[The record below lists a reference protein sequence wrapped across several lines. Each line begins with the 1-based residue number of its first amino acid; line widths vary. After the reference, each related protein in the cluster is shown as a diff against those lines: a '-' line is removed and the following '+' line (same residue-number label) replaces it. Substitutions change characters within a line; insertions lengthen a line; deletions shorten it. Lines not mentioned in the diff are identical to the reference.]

1 MTTVINAVPSN
12 VVEVLGSNNS
22 ILAVVVVA
30 VILGLSMNALGD
42 KAATIKSLLQNL
54 NDIVQVY
61 MDFLINK
68 VSPIAIFCMLARTF
82 ATYGT
87 EYIRPT
93 LTFMIAT
100 IFISL
105 ALVVTIY
112 PIGIFLLTGLNPFKF
127 AKKIFKVGMFAAAT
141 QSSAATLPLNRKTCM
156 EELGC
161 SKEISSFVLPM
172 GMTINMNGTT
182 AMHMVAITFI
192 ATAAGINI
200 TPTQLITAASPTQ
213 KVGGTASSKLPKVTH
228 AVKMESLLDA
238 FSFDEL
244 RDFDRRVREA
254 GVEPEYVVEIKI
266 DGLSCSLEYENGQ
279 LVRASTRGDGVVGE
293 DVTANVRAIRS
304 IPKTLKDAPEFL
316 EVRGEVYMPH
326 EAFQHLCAEQELQG
340 AAPFKNPRNAAA
352 GSLRQK
358 DARITGSRGLSIFVF
373 NVQQIRGKT
382 LTKHSESLDYLK
394 SLGLPVSPRYHVVHD
409 IEDAI
414 AEIEN
419 IGQNRSK
426 LDFDMDGAVIKVNDF
441 AQRELMGSTNK
452 FPRWAIAFKYPP
464 EVKET
469 TLRSIEVAVGRT
481 GVLTPTACF
490 DPVFLAGTTVARA
503 TLHNEDFIRQFGL
516 CIGDTIQ
523 VRKAGD
529 IIPEVIGVTHH
540 AEGAEPYTMPTVC
553 PSCGAPVVHLE
564 DEAALR
570 CVNPECPAQA
580 LRNIIHFAS
589 RDAMDIE
596 GLGEAVATQ
605 LVEKELVHSAADIY
619 TLTREQLLELDKFKE
634 KSADNLLQAITAS
647 KQNNLDKLLF
657 GFGIRNI
664 GDKAAALLAE
674 HFGTLQ
680 AIREATAEQISQID
694 GFGGVMAQSVV
705 EFFAKEG
712 TTDLVHRLADAGV
725 NMQWKGEPKG
735 DKLAGKT
742 LVVTG
747 TLETLSRN
755 EAEALIVKNGGK
767 ASGSVSKKTAYVVAG
782 AAAGSK
788 LTKAQALGVPV
799 LTEQEFLAMLQD
811 APAEQETT

>member
-1 MTTVINAVPSN
+1 MELEQAKKR
-12 VVEVLGSNNS
+12 VEELR
-22 ILAVVVVA
+22 A
-30 VILGLSMNALGD
+30 VIEKNNRLYYDQDAPELEDFEYDALMRE
-42 KAATIKSLLQNL
+42 L
-54 NDIVQVY
+54 
-61 MDFLINK
+61 
-68 VSPIAIFCMLARTF
+68 R
-82 ATYGT
+82 
-87 EYIRPT
+87 
-93 LTFMIAT
+93 
-100 IFISL
+100 
-105 ALVVTIY
+105 ALENQF
-112 PIGIFLLTGLNPFKF
+112 PQLLT
-127 AKKIFKVGMFAAAT
+127 
-141 QSSAATLPLNRKTCM
+141 
-156 EELGC
+156 ED
-161 SKEISSFVLPM
+161 
-172 GMTINMNGTT
+172 
-182 AMHMVAITFI
+182 
-192 ATAAGINI
+192 
-200 TPTQLITAASPTQ
+200 SPTQ

-228 AVKMESLLDA
+228 SVKMESLLDA
-238 FSFDEL
+238 FSYDEL
-244 RDFDRRVREA
+244 RDFDRRVRDA
-254 GVEPEYVVEIKI
+254 GIEPEYVVEIKI
-266 DGLSCSLEYENGQ
+266 DGLSCSLEYENGE

-293 DVTANVRAIRS
+293 DVTANVRAIKK
-304 IPKTLKDAPEFL
+304 IPKKLKNAPEFL

-358 DARITGSRGLSIFVF
+358 DAKITGSRGLSIFIF
-373 NVQQIRGKT
+373 NVQQVRGKE
-382 LTKHSESLDYLK
+382 LTTHAESLDYLK
-394 SLGLPVSPRYHVVHD
+394 SLGLPVSPRYHIVHD

-414 AEIEN
+414 KEIEQ

-426 LDFDMDGAVIKVNDF
+426 LDFDMDGAVIKVNHF
-441 AQRELMGSTNK
+441 AQRDLMGSTNK

-529 IIPEVIGVTHH
+529 IIPEVIGVVHH
-540 AEGAEPYTMPTVC
+540 PENAEPYRMPTVC

-570 CVNPECPAQA
+570 CVNPECPAQS

-589 RDAMDIE
+589 RDAMDID
-596 GLGEAVATQ
+596 GLGTAVATQ
-605 LVEKELVHSAADIY
+605 LVEKDLVHSAADLY
-619 TLTREQLLELDKFKE
+619 DLTLEQLLTLEKFKE
-634 KSADNLLQAITAS
+634 KSATNLLHAIENS

-674 HFGTLQ
+674 HFGTLE
-680 AIREATAEQISQID
+680 AIREADIEKISEID
-694 GFGGVMAQSVV
+694 GFGGVMGQSVV
-705 EFFAKEG
+705 EFFAKDG
-712 TTDLVHRLADAGV
+712 TTDLIRRLADAGV
-725 NMQWKGEPKG
+725 NMTWKGEPKG
-735 DKLAGKT
+735 DKLAGMT

-782 AAAGSK
+782 TAAGSK

-799 LTEQEFLAMLQD
+799 LTEEEFLAMLRD
-811 APAEQETT
+811 EPEA

>member
-1 MTTVINAVPSN
+1 MELEQAQKR
-12 VVEVLGSNNS
+12 VEELR
-22 ILAVVVVA
+22 A
-30 VILGLSMNALGD
+30 VIEKNNRLYYDQDAPELEDYQYDALTRELRELE
-42 KAATIKSLLQNL
+42 AAFPQL
-54 NDIVQVY
+54 
-61 MDFLINK
+61 
-68 VSPIAIFCMLARTF
+68 VSET
-82 ATYGT
+82 
-87 EYIRPT
+87 
-93 LTFMIAT
+93 
-100 IFISL
+100 
-105 ALVVTIY
+105 
-112 PIGIFLLTGLNPFKF
+112 
-127 AKKIFKVGMFAAAT
+127 
-141 QSSAATLPLNRKTCM
+141 
-156 EELGC
+156 
-161 SKEISSFVLPM
+161 
-172 GMTINMNGTT
+172 
-182 AMHMVAITFI
+182 
-192 ATAAGINI
+192 
-200 TPTQLITAASPTQ
+200 SPTQ
-213 KVGGTASSKLPKVTH
+213 HVGGTASSRFAKVTH

-238 FSFDEL
+238 FSYEEL
-244 RDFDRRVREA
+244 RDFDRRVRDA
-254 GVEPEYVVEIKI
+254 GIQPEYVVEIKI
-266 DGLSCSLEYENGQ
+266 DGLSCSLEYENGT
-279 LVRASTRGDGVVGE
+279 LVRASTRGDGLVGE
-293 DVTANVRAIRS
+293 DVTANVMAIRRV
-304 IPKTLKDAPEFL
+304 PKQLKDAPEYL

-326 EAFQHLCAEQELQG
+326 QAFQKLCAEQELQG

-358 DARITGSRGLSIFVF
+358 DAKVTAGRGLSIFVF

-382 LTKHSESLDYLK
+382 LSSHAESLDYLK
-394 SLGLPVSPRYHVVHD
+394 SLGLPVSPRYHVVRD

-414 AEIEN
+414 QEIEQ
-419 IGQNRSK
+419 IGQNRAK
-426 LDFDMDGAVIKVNDF
+426 LDFDMDGAVIKVNAFD
-441 AQRELMGSTNK
+441 QRGLLGSTNK

-490 DPVFLAGTTVARA
+490 DPVFLAGTTVGRA
-503 TLHNEDFIRQFGL
+503 TLHNEDFIRQLGL
-516 CIGDTIQ
+516 CIGDSIQ

-529 IIPEVIGVTHH
+529 IIPEVIAVTAH
-540 AEGAEPYTMPTVC
+540 AQDAQPYQMPAVC

-589 RDAMDIE
+589 RDAMDID
-596 GLGEAVATQ
+596 GLGTAVATQ
-605 LVEKELVHSAADIY
+605 LVSKGMVHSAADLY
-619 TLTREQLLELDKFKE
+619 ALTLEQLLTLDKFKE
-634 KSADNLLQAITAS
+634 KSATNLLQAIQHS

-674 HFGTLQ
+674 HFGSMQ
-680 AIREATAEQISQID
+680 AIREATAEQIGEID
-694 GFGGVMAQSVV
+694 GFGGVMAQSVL

-712 TTDLVHRLADAGV
+712 TADLVHRLADCGV

-747 TLETLSRN
+747 TLETLSRS

-767 ASGSVSKKTAYVVAG
+767 ASGSVSKKTSYVVAG

-799 LTEQEFLAMLQD
+799 LTEQEFLAML
-811 APAEQETT
+811 E

>member
-1 MTTVINAVPSN
+1 MTSESAAPLFIFTQP
-12 VVEVLGSNNS
+12 EVLWYTIARESRRGALSRVRQES
-22 ILAVVVVA
+22 GTVELEQAKKRVEELRA
-30 VILGLSMNALGD
+30 VIEKNNRLYYDQDAPELEDFEYDALTRELKGLEA
-42 KAATIKSLLQNL
+42 Q
-54 NDIVQVY
+54 Y
-61 MDFLINK
+61 
-68 VSPIAIFCMLARTF
+68 P
-82 ATYGT
+82 
-87 EYIRPT
+87 E
-93 LTFMIAT
+93 
-100 IFISL
+100 
-105 ALVVTIY
+105 LV
-112 PIGIFLLTGLNPFKF
+112 
-127 AKKIFKVGMFAAAT
+127 
-141 QSSAATLPLNRKTCM
+141 
-156 EELGC
+156 
-161 SKEISSFVLPM
+161 
-172 GMTINMNGTT
+172 
-182 AMHMVAITFI
+182 
-192 ATAAGINI
+192 
-200 TPTQLITAASPTQ
+200 TPASPTQ
-213 KVGGTASSKLPKVTH
+213 HVGGTPSGRFAKVTH

-238 FSFDEL
+238 FSYDEL
-244 RDFDRRVREA
+244 RDFDRRVRDA
-254 GVEPEYVVEIKI
+254 GIEPEYVVEIKI
-266 DGLSCSLEYENGQ
+266 DGLSCSLEYENGE

-293 DVTANVRAIRS
+293 DVTANVRAIKK
-304 IPKTLKDAPEFL
+304 IPKKLKNAPEFL

-358 DARITGSRGLSIFVF
+358 DAKITGSRGLSIFVF
-373 NVQQIRGKT
+373 NVQQVHGKE
-382 LTKHSESLDYLK
+382 LTTHAESLDYLK
-394 SLGLPVSPRYHVVHD
+394 SLGLPVSPRYHIVHD

-414 AEIEN
+414 KEIEQ

-426 LDFDMDGAVIKVNDF
+426 LDFDMDGAVIKINHF
-441 AQRELMGSTNK
+441 AQRDLMGSTNK
-452 FPRWAIAFKYPP
+452 FPRWAIAFKYQP

-469 TLRSIEVAVGRT
+469 TLRNIEVAVGRT

-529 IIPEVIGVTHH
+529 IIPEVIGVVHH
-540 AEGAEPYTMPTVC
+540 PENAEPYRMPTVC

-570 CVNPECPAQA
+570 CVNPECPAQS

-589 RDAMDIE
+589 RDAMDID
-596 GLGEAVATQ
+596 GLGTAVATQ
-605 LVEKELVHSAADIY
+605 LVEKDLVHSAADLY
-619 TLTREQLLELDKFKE
+619 DLTLEQLLTLEKFKE
-634 KSADNLLQAITAS
+634 KSATNLLHAIENS

-674 HFGTLQ
+674 YFGTLE
-680 AIREATAEQISQID
+680 AIREADIEKISEID
-694 GFGGVMAQSVV
+694 GFGGVMGQSVV
-705 EFFAKEG
+705 EFFAKDG
-712 TTDLVHRLADAGV
+712 TTDLIRRLADAGV
-725 NMQWKGEPKG
+725 NMTWKGEPKG
-735 DKLAGKT
+735 DKLAGMT

-782 AAAGSK
+782 TAAGSK

-799 LTEQEFLAMLQD
+799 LTEKEFLAMLRD
-811 APAEQETT
+811 EPEA

>member
-1 MTTVINAVPSN
+1 MELEQAQKR
-12 VVEVLGSNNS
+12 VEELR
-22 ILAVVVVA
+22 A
-30 VILGLSMNALGD
+30 VIEKNNRLYYDQDAPELEDYQYDALTRELRELE
-42 KAATIKSLLQNL
+42 AAFPQL
-54 NDIVQVY
+54 
-61 MDFLINK
+61 
-68 VSPIAIFCMLARTF
+68 VSET
-82 ATYGT
+82 
-87 EYIRPT
+87 
-93 LTFMIAT
+93 
-100 IFISL
+100 
-105 ALVVTIY
+105 
-112 PIGIFLLTGLNPFKF
+112 
-127 AKKIFKVGMFAAAT
+127 
-141 QSSAATLPLNRKTCM
+141 
-156 EELGC
+156 
-161 SKEISSFVLPM
+161 
-172 GMTINMNGTT
+172 
-182 AMHMVAITFI
+182 
-192 ATAAGINI
+192 
-200 TPTQLITAASPTQ
+200 SPTQ
-213 KVGGTASSKLPKVTH
+213 HVGGTASSRFAKVTH

-238 FSFDEL
+238 FSYEEL
-244 RDFDRRVREA
+244 RDFDRRVRDA
-254 GVEPEYVVEIKI
+254 GIQPEYVVEIKI
-266 DGLSCSLEYENGQ
+266 DGLSCSLEYENGT
-279 LVRASTRGDGVVGE
+279 LVRASTRGDGLVGE
-293 DVTANVRAIRS
+293 DVTANVMAIRRV
-304 IPKTLKDAPEFL
+304 PKQLKDAPEYL

-326 EAFQHLCAEQELQG
+326 QAFQKLCAEQELQG

-358 DARITGSRGLSIFVF
+358 DAKVTAGRGLSIFVF

-382 LTKHSESLDYLK
+382 LSSHAESLDYLK
-394 SLGLPVSPRYHVVHD
+394 SLGLPVSPRYHVVRD

-414 AEIEN
+414 QEIEQ
-419 IGQNRSK
+419 IGQNRAK
-426 LDFDMDGAVIKVNDF
+426 LDFDMDGAVIKVNAFD
-441 AQRELMGSTNK
+441 QRGLLGSTNK

-490 DPVFLAGTTVARA
+490 DPVFLAGTTVGRA
-503 TLHNEDFIRQFGL
+503 TLHNEDFIRQLGL

-529 IIPEVIGVTHH
+529 IIPEVIAVTAH
-540 AEGAEPYTMPTVC
+540 AQNAQPYQMPAVC

-589 RDAMDIE
+589 RDAMDID
-596 GLGEAVATQ
+596 GLGTAVATQ
-605 LVEKELVHSAADIY
+605 LVSKGMVHSAADLY
-619 TLTREQLLELDKFKE
+619 TLTLEQLLTLDKFKE
-634 KSADNLLQAITAS
+634 KSATNLLQAIQHS

-674 HFGTLQ
+674 HFGSMQ
-680 AIREATAEQISQID
+680 AIREATAEQIGEID
-694 GFGGVMAQSVV
+694 GFGGVMAQSVL

-712 TTDLVHRLADAGV
+712 TADLVHRLADCGV

-747 TLETLSRN
+747 TLETLSRS

-767 ASGSVSKKTAYVVAG
+767 ASGSVSKKTSYVVAG

-799 LTEQEFLAMLQD
+799 LTEQEFLAML
-811 APAEQETT
+811 E

>member
-1 MTTVINAVPSN
+1 MELEQAQKR
-12 VVEVLGSNNS
+12 VEELR
-22 ILAVVVVA
+22 A
-30 VILGLSMNALGD
+30 VIEKNNRLYYDQDAPELEDYQYDALTRELRELE
-42 KAATIKSLLQNL
+42 AAFPQL
-54 NDIVQVY
+54 
-61 MDFLINK
+61 
-68 VSPIAIFCMLARTF
+68 VSET
-82 ATYGT
+82 
-87 EYIRPT
+87 
-93 LTFMIAT
+93 
-100 IFISL
+100 
-105 ALVVTIY
+105 
-112 PIGIFLLTGLNPFKF
+112 
-127 AKKIFKVGMFAAAT
+127 
-141 QSSAATLPLNRKTCM
+141 
-156 EELGC
+156 
-161 SKEISSFVLPM
+161 
-172 GMTINMNGTT
+172 
-182 AMHMVAITFI
+182 
-192 ATAAGINI
+192 
-200 TPTQLITAASPTQ
+200 SPTQ
-213 KVGGTASSKLPKVTH
+213 HVGGTASSRFAKVTH

-238 FSFDEL
+238 FSYEEL
-244 RDFDRRVREA
+244 RDFDRRVRDA
-254 GVEPEYVVEIKI
+254 GIQPEYVVEIKI
-266 DGLSCSLEYENGQ
+266 DGLSCSLEYENGT
-279 LVRASTRGDGVVGE
+279 LVRASTRGDGLVGE
-293 DVTANVRAIRS
+293 DVTANVMAIRRV
-304 IPKTLKDAPEFL
+304 PKQLKDAPEYL

-326 EAFQHLCAEQELQG
+326 QAFQKLCAEQELQG

-358 DARITGSRGLSIFVF
+358 DAKVTAGRGLSIFVF

-382 LTKHSESLDYLK
+382 LSSHAESLDYLK
-394 SLGLPVSPRYHVVHD
+394 SLGLPVSPRYHVVRD

-414 AEIEN
+414 QEIEQ
-419 IGQNRSK
+419 IGQNRAK
-426 LDFDMDGAVIKVNDF
+426 LDFDMDGAVIKVNAFD
-441 AQRELMGSTNK
+441 QRGLLGSTNK

-490 DPVFLAGTTVARA
+490 DPIFLAGTTVGRA
-503 TLHNEDFIRQFGL
+503 TLHNEDFIRQLGL

-529 IIPEVIGVTHH
+529 IIPEVIAVTAH
-540 AEGAEPYTMPTVC
+540 ARDAQPYQMPAVC

-589 RDAMDIE
+589 RDAMDID
-596 GLGEAVATQ
+596 GLGTAVATQ
-605 LVEKELVHSAADIY
+605 LVSKGMVHSAADLY
-619 TLTREQLLELDKFKE
+619 TLTLEQLLTLDKFKE
-634 KSADNLLQAITAS
+634 KSATNLLQAIQHS

-674 HFGTLQ
+674 HFGSMQ
-680 AIREATAEQISQID
+680 AIREATAEQVGEID
-694 GFGGVMAQSVV
+694 GFGGVMAQSVL

-712 TTDLVHRLADAGV
+712 TADLVHRLADRGV

-747 TLETLSRN
+747 TLETLSRS

-767 ASGSVSKKTAYVVAG
+767 ASGSVSKKTSYVVAG

-799 LTEQEFLAMLQD
+799 LTEQEFLAML
-811 APAEQETT
+811 E

>member
-1 MTTVINAVPSN
+1 MTSESAAPLFIFTQP
-12 VVEVLGSNNS
+12 EVLWYTIARESRRGALSRVRQES
-22 ILAVVVVA
+22 GTVELEQAKKRVEELRA
-30 VILGLSMNALGD
+30 VIEKNNRLYYDQDAPELEDFEYDALTRELKGLEA
-42 KAATIKSLLQNL
+42 Q
-54 NDIVQVY
+54 Y
-61 MDFLINK
+61 
-68 VSPIAIFCMLARTF
+68 P
-82 ATYGT
+82 
-87 EYIRPT
+87 E
-93 LTFMIAT
+93 
-100 IFISL
+100 
-105 ALVVTIY
+105 LV
-112 PIGIFLLTGLNPFKF
+112 
-127 AKKIFKVGMFAAAT
+127 
-141 QSSAATLPLNRKTCM
+141 
-156 EELGC
+156 
-161 SKEISSFVLPM
+161 
-172 GMTINMNGTT
+172 
-182 AMHMVAITFI
+182 
-192 ATAAGINI
+192 
-200 TPTQLITAASPTQ
+200 TPASPTQ
-213 KVGGTASSKLPKVTH
+213 HVGGTPSGRFAKVTH

-238 FSFDEL
+238 FSYDEL
-244 RDFDRRVREA
+244 RDFDRRVRDA
-254 GVEPEYVVEIKI
+254 GIEPEYVVEIKI
-266 DGLSCSLEYENGQ
+266 DGLSCSLEYENGE

-293 DVTANVRAIRS
+293 DVTANVRAIKK
-304 IPKTLKDAPEFL
+304 IPKKLKNAPEFL

-358 DARITGSRGLSIFVF
+358 DAKITGSRGLSIFVF
-373 NVQQIRGKT
+373 NVQQVHGKE
-382 LTKHSESLDYLK
+382 LTTHAESLDYLK
-394 SLGLPVSPRYHVVHD
+394 SLGLPVSPRYHIVHD

-414 AEIEN
+414 KEIEQ

-426 LDFDMDGAVIKVNDF
+426 LDFDMDGAVIKINHF
-441 AQRELMGSTNK
+441 AQRDLMGSTNK

-469 TLRSIEVAVGRT
+469 TLRNIEVAVGRT

-529 IIPEVIGVTHH
+529 IIPEVIGVVHH
-540 AEGAEPYTMPTVC
+540 PENAEPYRMPTDC

-570 CVNPECPAQA
+570 CVNPECPAQS

-589 RDAMDIE
+589 RDAMDID
-596 GLGEAVATQ
+596 GLGTAVATQ
-605 LVEKELVHSAADIY
+605 LVEKDLVHSAADLY
-619 TLTREQLLELDKFKE
+619 DLTLEQLLTLEKFKE
-634 KSADNLLQAITAS
+634 KSATNLLHAIENS

-674 HFGTLQ
+674 YFGTLE
-680 AIREATAEQISQID
+680 AIREADIEKISEID
-694 GFGGVMAQSVV
+694 GFGGVMGQSVV
-705 EFFAKEG
+705 EFFAKDG
-712 TTDLVHRLADAGV
+712 TTDLIRRLADAGV
-725 NMQWKGEPKG
+725 NMTWKGEPKG
-735 DKLAGKT
+735 DKLAGMT

-782 AAAGSK
+782 TAAGSK

-799 LTEQEFLAMLQD
+799 LTEEEFLAMLRD
-811 APAEQETT
+811 EPEA

>member
-1 MTTVINAVPSN
+1 MELEQARKRA
-12 VVEVLGSNNS
+12 EELR
-22 ILAVVVVA
+22 A
-30 VILGLSMNALGD
+30 VIEKNNRLYYDQDAPELEDFEYDALTREL
-42 KAATIKSLLQNL
+42 KALEAQ
-54 NDIVQVY
+54 
-61 MDFLINK
+61 F
-68 VSPIAIFCMLARTF
+68 P
-82 ATYGT
+82 
-87 EYIRPT
+87 E
-93 LTFMIAT
+93 
-100 IFISL
+100 
-105 ALVVTIY
+105 LV
-112 PIGIFLLTGLNPFKF
+112 
-127 AKKIFKVGMFAAAT
+127 
-141 QSSAATLPLNRKTCM
+141 
-156 EELGC
+156 
-161 SKEISSFVLPM
+161 
-172 GMTINMNGTT
+172 
-182 AMHMVAITFI
+182 
-192 ATAAGINI
+192 
-200 TPTQLITAASPTQ
+200 TPNSPTQ
-213 KVGGTASSKLPKVTH
+213 KVGGTPSGRFAKVTH

-238 FSFDEL
+238 FSYEEL

-254 GVEPEYVVEIKI
+254 GIEPEYVVEIKI
-266 DGLSCSLEYENGQ
+266 DGLSCSLEYENGE

-293 DVTANVRAIRS
+293 DVTRNVRAIRR
-304 IPKTLKDAPEFL
+304 IPKTLKDAPAFL

-358 DARITGSRGLSIFVF
+358 DAKITGSRGLSIFIF
-373 NVQQIRGKT
+373 NVQQIRGKE
-382 LTKHSESLDYLK
+382 LTTHSESLDYLR

-409 IEDAI
+409 IEQAI
-414 AEIEN
+414 AEIEQ

-426 LDFDMDGAVIKVNDF
+426 LDFDMDGAVIKVNNF
-441 AQRELMGSTNK
+441 AQRDRMGSTNK

-529 IIPEVIGVTHH
+529 IIPEVIGVTRH
-540 AEGAEPYTMPTVC
+540 AEGAEPFAMPTVC

-570 CVNPECPAQA
+570 CVNPECPAQS

-589 RDAMDIE
+589 RDAMDID
-596 GLGEAVATQ
+596 GLGTAAATQ
-605 LVEKELVHSAADIY
+605 LVEKGMVHSAADLY
-619 TLTREQLLELDKFKE
+619 DLTREQLLTLDKFKE
-634 KSADNLLQAITAS
+634 KSADNLLAAIERS
-647 KQNNLDKLLF
+647 KENNLDKLLF

-680 AIREATAEQISQID
+680 AIREASIEQISGID

-712 TTDLVHRLADAGV
+712 TSDLVHRLADAGL
-725 NMQWKGEPKG
+725 NMQWRGEPKG

-782 AAAGSK
+782 TAAGSK

-799 LTEQEFLAMLQD
+799 LTEAEFLDLLKD
-811 APAEQETT
+811 ES